1 MRPRQRTRPRG
12 QSHRHQRRRAR
23 RPRRTRATPPGRRIR
38 ARPPPHPRLKGLPMT
53 TTEPRTFPITVPDG
67 LWRIWSRAIHDAG
80 MMLCVAPGHG
90 VEVRP
95 RHDPN
100 RKLRGLTPGDLLS
113 ARELAVLRGM
123 ARGLAN

>member
-1 MRPRQRTRPRG
+1 
-12 QSHRHQRRRAR
+12 
-23 RPRRTRATPPGRRIR
+23 
-38 ARPPPHPRLKGLPMT
+38 MT

-113 ARELAVLRGM
+113 ARELYVLQGM
-123 ARGLAN
+123 ARGLANHQIGAELYLSIDTVKTHARRLFRKLGVRDRAQAVAHGFRRGLVA